1 MWKICKPW
9 KDNTFFSNVVYA
21 GKKSIYS
28 LINVMQKACG
38 KHIVY
43 KSAHKYL
50 LHICHFNLKRCDACF
65 CDANTS
71 RRSNVPRAND
81 TLRNTFLIPVDAS
94 SHARYHWRICNRI
107 SHRRIS
113 VVKPRAFCEMPCD
126 PYRYKWAPFARAP
139 TVWRDEY
146 TLESTVRAR
155 LLVTRFIF
163 AVKRSCIDD
172 GILAIYE
179 SARKSRKVPLQV
191 CERFDRVCT

>member
-1 MWKICKPW
+1 VWKICKSR
-9 KDNTFFSNVVYA
+9 KDNFFFQIWRN
-21 GKKSIYS
+21 ICS
-28 LINVMQKACG
+28 LINTKAYG
-38 KHIVY
+38 KYIVY
-43 KSAHKYL
+43 KSVHKYL
-50 LHICHFNLKRCDACF
+50 LHICHFNLKRRDARF
-65 CDANTS
+65 RDANN
-71 RRSNVPRAND
+71 RRSNGPRAND

-155 LLVTRFIF
+155 LLATRFIL
-163 AVKRSCIDD
+163 ARLSTMRS
-172 GILAIYE
+172 
-179 SARKSRKVPLQV
+179 S
-191 CERFDRVCT
+191 